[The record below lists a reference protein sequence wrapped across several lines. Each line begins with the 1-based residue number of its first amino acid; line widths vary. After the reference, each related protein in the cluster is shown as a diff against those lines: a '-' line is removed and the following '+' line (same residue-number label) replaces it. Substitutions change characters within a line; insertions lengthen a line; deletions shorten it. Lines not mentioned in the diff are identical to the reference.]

1 MKKFIL
7 TINGDTYN
15 IEIKKA
21 GDAVAEVEVNGNLY
35 NVEINKAIKEI
46 KTPVIVIKPSVPSTD
61 FHPSTAK
68 THSPDA
74 PKGGNISAPLPG
86 IILDILVKEGD
97 YVKLGQKLLVLE
109 AMKMENNIDSDKEGK
124 VTAVHFKKG
133 DSVMEGDT
141 LIIIGE

>member
-1 MKKFIL
+1 MKKFKL
-7 TINGDTYN
+7 TINQNTYD

-35 NVEINKAIKEI
+35 NVEINQAIKEV
-46 KTPVIVIKPSVPSTD
+46 KTPIIVINPSVPSTD

-86 IILDILVKEGD
+86 IILDVLVKEGD
-97 YVKLGQKLLVLE
+97 YVKLGQRVLILE

-124 VTAVHFKKG
+124 VTAVNIKKG
-133 DSVMEGDT
+133 DSVMEEDT
-141 LIIIGE
+141 LIVIG